1 MFTITHIQSGKLY
14 SISTPCLR
22 SASRTY
28 YALLRQ
34 GAVVRMW
41 QKRQGEQQTLVF

>member
-1 MFTITHIQSGKLY
+1 MFTITHIQAGKLF

-28 YALLRQ
+28 YHFLRQ
-34 GAVVRMW
+34 GLVVRLW

>member
-1 MFTITHIQSGKLY
+1 MFTITHIQAGKLY
-14 SISTPCLR
+14 SISTPCIR

-41 QKRQGEQQTLVF
+41 QKAKGEPMVLVF